1 MTSYFVDSWYFIAL
15 ANPFDAHHAAA
26 ERLDRALRPRTLV
39 THDGILIEVLNFFCE
54 YGRSNRERAA
64 RMMRLAALE
73 FETVHPIGRPLF
85 TRALDFYERRPD
97 KDYSLTDC
105 MSMVVMR
112 ERGITHVLTN
122 DHHFRQEGFI
132 VLSDAP

>member
-15 ANPFDAHHAAA
+15 ANPFDSHYAAA
-26 ERLDRALRPRTLV
+26 ERLNRIHRPTALV
-39 THDGILIEVLNFFCE
+39 THDGIFIEVLNFFCE

-64 RMMRLAALE
+64 RMIRRAALE
-73 FETVHPIGRPLF
+73 FTVHAVDRPLF
-85 TRALDFYERRPD
+85 SRAVDLYERRPD
-97 KDYSLTDC
+97 KAYSLADC

-122 DHHFRQEGFI
+122 DHHFRQEGFT
-132 VLSDAP
+132 VLSDAR